1 MFCIDRSETFKQKV
15 TVNVKTESGG
25 WREEHFMGIFKR
37 VDAERAKEIANMPF
51 PQALDEV
58 LVGWEMVDLQRV
70 PVEFC
75 PENLAGFKILPDA
88 PRETVLAFLRANG
101 GAKEKN

>member
-1 MFCIDRSETFKQKV
+1 MFCIVRSETFKQKV
-15 TVNVKTESGG
+15 TVNVKTDSG
-25 WREEHFMGIFKR
+25 WREEHFFGIFKR

-58 LVGWEMVDLQRV
+58 LVGWEMVDLQRM
-70 PVEFC
+70 PVEFTA
-75 PENLAGFKILPDA
+75 ENLAGFKLLPDA
-88 PRETVLAFLRANG
+88 PRETVLAFLKANG